1 MAFVGAVASLQSI
14 PLSLSVAAVII
25 VLGVRVDWWPKLPV
39 LNAEDLP
46 PSLYWPHPFLNAD
59 VDVERRP
66 VIITVDCEID
76 TADIEGF
83 KAAIVEACDM

>member
-1 MAFVGAVASLQSI
+1 MGTVASLQSI

-25 VLGVRVDWWPKLPV
+25 VLGVCVDWWLKLPV
-39 LNAEDLP
+39 LNAEGLP

-83 KAAIVEACDM
+83 EAAIVDACDM